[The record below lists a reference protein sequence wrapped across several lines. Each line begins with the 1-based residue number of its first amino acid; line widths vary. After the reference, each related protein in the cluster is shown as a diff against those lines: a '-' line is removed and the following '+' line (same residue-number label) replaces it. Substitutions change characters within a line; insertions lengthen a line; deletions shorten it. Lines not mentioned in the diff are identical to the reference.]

1 MGCVYC
7 GFNYYNRKNGYFKI
21 GETSYDTPAARLANI
36 KRKEHFQC
44 LGYVILK
51 NETRAERLY
60 IESAIR
66 LYMERAGFQNVGND
80 HFSYE
85 IQQGC
90 KYEQAE
96 KMAKQ
101 VINWIV
107 EICNQFHI
115 EYEIGNRTY
124 KRG

>member
-21 GETSYDTPAARLANI
+21 GQTSYDTPAARLANI

-44 LGYVILK
+44 LGYVTLP
-51 NETRAERLY
+51 NATLAERLY
-60 IESAIR
+60 VESAMR
-66 LYMERAGFQNVGND
+66 LYMERAGFQNMGND

-85 IQQGC
+85 IRQGC
-90 KYEQAE
+90 KYEQAHD
-96 KMAKQ
+96 MAAQ
-101 VINWIV
+101 VIKWV
-107 EICNQFHI
+107 VKICDENQI
-115 EYEIGNRTY
+115 QYKIGTKTY